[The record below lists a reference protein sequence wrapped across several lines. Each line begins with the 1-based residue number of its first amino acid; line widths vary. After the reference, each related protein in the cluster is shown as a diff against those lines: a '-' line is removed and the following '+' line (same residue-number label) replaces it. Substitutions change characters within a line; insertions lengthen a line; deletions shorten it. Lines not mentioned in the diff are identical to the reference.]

1 MQNSPVKMQNGRVEM
16 QSSRVEMQN
25 SRVDT
30 NHRHEVMWP
39 GRVILLDG
47 RAIGMISWVF

>member
-1 MQNSPVKMQNGRVEM
+1 MQNGREEMQNGRVEM
-16 QSSRVEMQN
+16 QNSRVEMQN